1 MIQQIGS
8 EEQESNTRKDVADH
22 TNLEFDSTGPD
33 TSQLFG
39 MCQHSHGAT
48 GQPNTPEKRFAE
60 PARVRVT
67 AQAS

>member
-8 EEQESNTRKDVADH
+8 EEQESNTRKDVANH
-22 TNLEFDSTGPD
+22 TNLELDSTGPD

-48 GQPNTPEKRFAE
+48 G
-60 PARVRVT
+60 
-67 AQAS
+67 